1 MTKYDFIEALEKKLS
16 GLPEKEVDDRLSFY
30 IEIIDDKIEEG
41 IPEEEAIA
49 QIGSV
54 DDIAEQ
60 IISDIPFKAIAK
72 KRMKNKKRLKTWEI
86 VLLALGSPVWIP
98 LLAAAFVIILSIYI
112 VLWSLVIS
120 LYAVFVSF
128 IAFAFAG
135 IIAGVIFAAT
145 GTVLQGIA
153 IIGAGIFCAGLS
165 IFLFFACKSA
175 TKGTAKLSKNIA
187 VGIKKLFIK
196 KEEA

>member
-30 IEIIDDKIEEG
+30 IEMIDDRIEEG
-41 IPEEEAIA
+41 IPEEEAVA

-54 DDIAEQ
+54 DEIAEQ

-72 KRMKNKKRLKTWEI
+72 KRLKNKKGIKAWEI
-86 VLLALGSPVWIP
+86 VLLALGSPIWIP
-98 LLAAAFVIILSIYI
+98 LLAAAFVIILSLYI

-120 LYAVFVSF
+120 LLAVFISVL
-128 IAFAFAG
+128 ACAFAG
-135 IIAGVIFAAT
+135 IIAGGWFAIT
-145 GTVLQGIA
+145 GNLLQGIA

-165 IFLFFACKSA
+165 IFLFFGCKAA